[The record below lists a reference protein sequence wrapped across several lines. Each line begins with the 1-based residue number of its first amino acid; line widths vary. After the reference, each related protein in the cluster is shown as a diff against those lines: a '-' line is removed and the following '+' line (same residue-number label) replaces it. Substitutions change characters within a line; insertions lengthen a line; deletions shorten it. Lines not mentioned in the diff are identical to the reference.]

1 MGHVERTSNLLGL
14 VLTTA
19 IGLLIGIV
27 VPTSANAGTFTE
39 TATSGTQFADFS
51 TNLVLNEFNLAG
63 NQLTSVDVTF
73 TAVTSSTATLT
84 NNGSTTE
91 LGTFSVSSQLS
102 FAPGAGAPSSFPSN
116 TSTLYP
122 IVTDLFFLGPG
133 AQSSFPSPEIF
144 DSSSTIITT
153 NLSQYVGSGSFDES
167 LSTLTTLFFNA
178 GGENIA
184 ADSSTQDSGSITITY
199 NYVPVSTTPLPA
211 AFPLF
216 ASGLGAM
223 GLFGWRRKRK
233 NAVTLAAA

>member
-14 VLTTA
+14 VLTSA

-27 VPTSANAGTFTE
+27 APTSSNAGTFTE
-39 TATSGTQFADFS
+39 SATSGTQFADFS
-51 TNLVLNEFNLAG
+51 TNLVLNEFGLAG

-73 TAVTSSTATLT
+73 TALASSTATLT

-102 FAPGAGAPSSFPSN
+102 FAPGAGAPSNFPSN

-122 IVTDLFFLGPG
+122 FANDFFLLGPG
-133 AQSSFPSPEIF
+133 AQSSFPSPQIF

-153 NLSQYVGSGSFDES
+153 NLSQNVGSGSFDES

-178 GGENIA
+178 GGGNIA
-184 ADSSTQDSGSITITY
+184 ADSSPQYSGSITITY